1 MLYFGLI
8 NLSWHGIDIFS
19 LPQRI
24 TVANGDIMKYIP
36 VTLPEQVSE
45 SLDGIGIVTVK
56 YLSFEVI
63 DLGHYLL
70 EW

>member
-1 MLYFGLI
+1 
-8 NLSWHGIDIFS
+8 
-19 LPQRI
+19 
-24 TVANGDIMKYIP
+24 MKYIP

-70 EW
+70 E